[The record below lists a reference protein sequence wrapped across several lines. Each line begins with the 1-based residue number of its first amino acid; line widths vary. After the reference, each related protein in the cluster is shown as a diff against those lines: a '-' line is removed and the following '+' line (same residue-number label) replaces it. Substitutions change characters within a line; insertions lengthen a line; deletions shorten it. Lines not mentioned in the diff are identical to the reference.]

1 MIHHGTEF
9 LSFGF
14 WTVPCL
20 NFHAIFYYQQFN
32 LKGIFFILI
41 LKDPGLLNIFIHFDV
56 SDFSNS
62 ALLRNLIEN
71 NWASLVHYCHRIP
84 QGTDWLRQQIS
95 KSKFFSAS
103 PVHLSS
109 VDDTLLLLSALWP
122 NSNQLILLAEGD
134 EQRTFS
140 ILNHRTIGQWAGMRI
155 LDFVDNFVSLNSLA
169 VEF

>member
-1 MIHHGTEF
+1 MIHHGTKF

-32 LKGIFFILI
+32 FKTIFFVLI
-41 LKDPGLLNIFIHFDV
+41 LKNPGLLNIFIHFDIP
-56 SDFSNS
+56 DFSNS

-71 NWASLVHYCHRIP
+71 NWASLVHYCHGIP
-84 QGTDWLRQQIS
+84 QGADWLRQQIS

-109 VDDTLLLLSALWP
+109 VDDTLLLLSALRP
-122 NSNQLILLAEGD
+122 YPNQLALVAEGD
-134 EQRTFS
+134 EERTFS
-140 ILNHRTIGQWAGMRI
+140 ILNHRTIGQWTRMGI
-155 LDFVDNFVSLNSLA
+155 LDFVDKFVPLNSLT